1 MKFSAKKTNQ
11 KGAALAIT
19 VLVVAVLAV
28 IIQSMIFLALSRSR
42 IAGQIEDIYEAEHIA
57 VNGLECGLSQA
68 IFQQA
73 FAGGKVD
80 TCFDQAI
87 VLENADFE
95 DYDYRFQIDGNRLAC
110 ATVYV
115 RKNKT
120 DDYTIRSVGSN
131 LGCGNSFGARRVI
144 RVMNVTQTDEGK
156 VSRSLVSD

>member
-1 MKFSAKKTNQ
+1 MNFPHTAKNK

-73 FAGGKVD
+73 FAGGEAGN
-80 TCFDQAI
+80 CFEQDL
-87 VLENADFE
+87 VLEDADFE
-95 DYDYRFQIDGNRLAC
+95 NYDYKFQINGDQFTC

-115 RKNKT
+115 RQNKT

-131 LGCGNSFGARRVI
+131 LDCNNSFGARRVI
-144 RVMNVTQTDEGK
+144 KVMDVLQTDDGK
-156 VSRSLVSD
+156 VSRALISE